1 MVLHPMLLLD
11 RLDGGGAGGLQ
22 ERVLFQAV
30 GRVEDVVLLLD
41 GVVRGGGTG
50 AVRVVLRRVDGRG
63 GIAFSHLLL

>member
-1 MVLHPMLLLD
+1 VLHPMLLLD

-30 GRVEDVVLLLD
+30 GRVEDVVLLLLD